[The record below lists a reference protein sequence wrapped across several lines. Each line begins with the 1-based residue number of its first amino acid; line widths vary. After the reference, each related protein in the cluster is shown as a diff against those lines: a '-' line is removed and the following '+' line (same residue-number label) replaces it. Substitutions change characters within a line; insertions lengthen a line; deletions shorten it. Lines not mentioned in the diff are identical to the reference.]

1 MNKKFIYLFCAAILS
16 AFNLFA
22 QTVQDTL
29 QGSVDIH
36 FNAHGFMDNREYSAF
51 VPRSRTYSGTRT
63 TLDFGINLDSL
74 NHFVFGAN
82 GIHEFGAI
90 PFFYKVDP
98 IAYYDY
104 ESYKWTFKIGEFP
117 REGVLTQY
125 PRALLNDT
133 LRYYRPNVEGL
144 MTSLH
149 TKYGYETIWIDWV
162 SRQTDVEREQF
173 LFGACGTYIP
183 KPGAPFFLSHYFL
196 LLHDAGNASNDPTQ
210 PGITDNGGAQVRA
223 GLDYS
228 HRTVF
233 DSLKFDVGGMLSLER
248 TRGID
253 GFKVPLGIVA
263 SAFISY
269 HKFAFFD
276 EFYAGGGSHIDYG
289 DSFYEKTIY
298 NRLDVIYSPFVFKH
312 VKGQFILSF
321 HSSPGFLGD
330 SQQAFRLTYDL
341 GRKTLKK
348 FKTDNLL

>member
-1 MNKKFIYLFCAAILS
+1 MNTKFIYLFCSVL
-16 AFNLFA
+16 LLTTGVFA
-22 QTVQDTL
+22 QEEK
-29 QGSVDIH
+29 QGSLDVH
-36 FNAHGFMDNREYSAF
+36 FNALGFMDNREYSAF

-82 GIHEFGAI
+82 AIHEFGAK
-90 PFFYKVDP
+90 PYFFKVDP
-98 IAYYDY
+98 VAYYNY
-104 ESYKWTFKIGEFP
+104 ESNKWTFKIGEFP

-162 SRQTDVEREQF
+162 SRQTEVEREQF
-173 LFGACGTYIP
+173 LFGAAGTYIP
-183 KPGAPFFLSHYFL
+183 KPGKAFYLSHYFL
-196 LLHDAGNASNDPTQ
+196 LLHDAGNASDGPQ
-210 PGITDNGGAQVRA
+210 AGITDNGGAQVRV

-233 DSLKFDVGGMLSLER
+233 DSLKFDIGGMLSLER
-248 TRGID
+248 VRGID
-253 GFKVPLGIVA
+253 GFKVPKGFVA

-276 EFYAGGGSHIDYG
+276 EFYAGGGSHLDYG
-289 DSFYEKTIY
+289 DSFYQKTMY

-312 VKGQFILSF
+312 VKGQFIISF
-321 HSSPGFLGD
+321 HSSPGFIGD

-341 GRKTLKK
+341 GRKVLKR
-348 FKTDNLL
+348 FNSDNLL